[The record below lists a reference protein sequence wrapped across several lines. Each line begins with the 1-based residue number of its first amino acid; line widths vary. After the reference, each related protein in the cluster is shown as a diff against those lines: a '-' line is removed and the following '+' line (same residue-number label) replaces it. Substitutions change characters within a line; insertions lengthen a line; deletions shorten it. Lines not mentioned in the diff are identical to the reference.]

1 MSCVRPFICNIYTT
15 QRNHHPQTVHIPKC
29 DKIITLSTPG
39 ATIRYIFSCHSV
51 RDFYSWVAAFRL
63 SRWEKSRLEEMYTAQ
78 VIRTTINDS
87 GNVPST
93 LTDGKLEGWV
103 RVRIA
108 GRNRTK
114 WKKFWMCVSAGTK
127 DITLNP
133 EHDAWDSPH
142 VTPKKVKCGIFCFFS
157 RDQSSVPSEQAN
169 IFLYNGRRR
178 KYKKLV
184 LKFKAV
190 TQAFAVYPERPSIIS
205 SHAVIRLE
213 GTCYDKDIL
222 TGGGGG
228 KECETWMLL
237 MPDLEGTGIEEV
249 LRWLIGENVPFAESF

>member
-1 MSCVRPFICNIYTT
+1 
-15 QRNHHPQTVHIPKC
+15 
-29 DKIITLSTPG
+29 
-39 ATIRYIFSCHSV
+39 
-51 RDFYSWVAAFRL
+51 
-63 SRWEKSRLEEMYTAQ
+63 MYTAQ
-78 VIRTTINDS
+78 FIQTTINDS

-93 LTDGKLEGWV
+93 LTDSKLEGWV

-114 WKKFWMCVSAGTK
+114 WKQFWMCVSAGTK
-127 DITLNP
+127 DIALSP
-133 EHDAWDSPH
+133 EHDTWDSPH
-142 VTPKKVKCGIFCFFS
+142 VAPKKRDIFGFFS
-157 RDQSSVPSEQAN
+157 QDKSNVPLEQAN

-178 KYKKLV
+178 KYKKPV

-190 TQAFAVYPERPSIIS
+190 TQAFAVYPERSRIIS

-213 GTCYDKDIL
+213 GTCYDEDIL

-228 KECETWMLL
+228 KEYETWMLL

-249 LRWLIGENVPFAESF
+249 LRWLIGENVPFAESFYQPPYP